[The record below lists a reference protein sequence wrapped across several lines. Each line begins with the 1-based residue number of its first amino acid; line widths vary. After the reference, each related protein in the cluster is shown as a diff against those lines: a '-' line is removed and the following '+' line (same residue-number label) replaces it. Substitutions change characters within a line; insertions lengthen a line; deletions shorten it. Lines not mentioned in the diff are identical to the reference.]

1 MLKKFLRWFKEF
13 LPVALLIKVL
23 SNARLP
29 GYKEIS
35 VYDVLRYFL
44 NGLLKVN
51 LSLRASAISYN
62 FFVALFPAIIFLFTL
77 IAYLPIQDIDI
88 LILDGLNKI
97 IPNVAFEAVKDTI
110 QDIAGRQRGGLLSIG
125 FAFALFFS
133 TNGILSIIEAFNTS
147 LKKKEIRTPFKM
159 RIVAFILTVLIV
171 LMLLTAASILILS
184 SSFVT
189 KYLMFDF
196 LGNDFNYFL
205 IKIGRWII
213 FYLILLFA
221 VASLYYWGPGKKVR
235 IQFFSIGAMVTSL
248 LMMLLIVAFSYV
260 ISNFGQYNKI
270 YGSIGA
276 LLIILLLINL
286 NAFLLLIGFEFN
298 IIVYRLKQIH
308 ASKKIAEELKITI
321 QE

>member
-1 MLKKFLRWFKEF
+1 MLKKFLKWLKEL
-13 LPVALLIKVL
+13 LPVALLIRVL

-35 VYDVLRYFL
+35 VYDVIRYFF
-44 NGLLKVN
+44 NGLLKAN

-62 FFVALFPAIIFLFTL
+62 FFVALFPAIIFSFTL
-77 IAYLPIQDIDI
+77 IAYLPIDNIDI
-88 LILDGLNKI
+88 IILNGLNKV
-97 IPNVAFEAVKDTI
+97 IPTVAFEAVKDTI

-125 FAFALFFS
+125 FVFALFFS

-147 LKKKEIRTPFKM
+147 LKKKEIRSNFKM
-159 RIVAFILTVLIV
+159 RLVALILTIFIV

-184 SSFVT
+184 SSFVS
-189 KYLMFDF
+189 KYLMFEIF
-196 LGNDFNYFL
+196 GNDLNYVL

-213 FYLILLFA
+213 FYLILLFT
-221 VASLYYWGPGKKVR
+221 VASLYYWGPGRKVR
-235 IQFFSIGAMVTSL
+235 IKYFSIGAIVTSL
-248 LMMLLIVAFSYV
+248 LMMLLIIGFSYV
-260 ISNFGQYNKI
+260 ISNFGLYNKI

-276 LLIILLLINL
+276 LLIILLLIYL

-308 ASKKIAEELKITI
+308 ASKKIAEESKISI